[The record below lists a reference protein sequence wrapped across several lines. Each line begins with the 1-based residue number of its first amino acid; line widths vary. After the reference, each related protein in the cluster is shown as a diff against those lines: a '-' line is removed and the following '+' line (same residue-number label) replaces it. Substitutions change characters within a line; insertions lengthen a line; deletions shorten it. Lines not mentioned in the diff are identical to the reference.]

1 MSAIKRNLIVSCEK
15 NVVSLGC
22 QELKWAKI
30 GKPVK
35 DLRERR
41 ITFLNALWLLTYV
54 TTEADVRTID
64 CFLQL
69 NNQ

>member
-1 MSAIKRNLIVSCEK
+1 MSALSRNLIINCERK
-15 NVVSLGC
+15 VVDLGC

-30 GKPVK
+30 GKPVA

-41 ITFLNALWLLTYV
+41 ITYLNALWLLTYV
-54 TTEADVRTID
+54 TTDADVRTID
-64 CFLQL
+64 CFLNI